1 MCFSEPARSGDCTVL
16 LAWHIDQ
23 GRFGEIDL
31 DGLNAALA
39 ANSPGHMLE
48 GKWKVALYVDE
59 RANQSQQDALT
70 QIFSGQA
77 GRHLAALAPLIG
89 EVLGVKAAPIEYRSE
104 GKRRSLRLGDV
115 ADAEIEG
122 LPGH

>member
-1 MCFSEPARSGDCTVL
+1 MCFSEPTYKWDCTVL

-31 DGLNAALA
+31 DGLNAVLA
-39 ANSPGHMLE
+39 AHSPGHMLE

-77 GRHLAALAPLIG
+77 GGHLAALAPLIG
-89 EVLGVKAAPIEYRSE
+89 EGLGGKAALIEDRSE
-104 GKRRSLRLGDV
+104 GKRRNFDLGDG
-115 ADAEIEG
+115 AAA
-122 LPGH
+122 